1 MATRRRTRP
10 PLRGRSLVFLGLLV
24 FVLMTSLVIW
34 RRSVGVSN
42 ARVMQQA
49 QYDKRT
55 LTSEKLT
62 LERDIRDA
70 QKRDRVV
77 AEATRRLGL
86 HVAAD
91 SQTRVLSAPENGR

>member
-1 MATRRRTRP
+1 MAARRRTRT
-10 PLRGRSLVFLGLLV
+10 PLRGRSLVFLGLLT

-42 ARVMQQA
+42 ARAMQQA

-77 AEATRRLGL
+77 MEATRRLGL

-91 SQTRVLSAPENGR
+91 SQTRVLAAPENGR